1 MATALNIK
9 RKNIDLP
16 IDTLQKLSLMAVAQG
31 KSLKG
36 YIESILISKAETI
49 TIDVSENPSP
59 SGDPWFN
66 DPENMA
72 SVLRGL
78 EQMRRGDTIVYDR
91 TALKNALGL

>member
-78 EQMRRGDTIVYDR
+78 EQMKAGKGRVYNMDEVR
-91 TALKNALGL
+91 AMLGV